1 MKEKTKKRWEK
12 GEDKCRLM
20 CAGGNKENRKR
31 CRIISGITMEG
42 NKRIVVFCIGDGTKE
57 LSLSSYIL
65 VRDMT
70 CHGGWLIESF
80 TAGTFFYF

>member
-20 CAGGNKENRKR
+20 CAGGNKKNRKR
-31 CRIISGITMEG
+31 CRITMEG
-42 NKRIVVFCIGDGTKE
+42 NKRIVVFCFGDGTRE

-65 VRDMT
+65 MRDIT
-70 CHGGWLIESF
+70 CHGG
-80 TAGTFFYF
+80 AD